1 MAPSPKLERK
11 QHMEQQQPISLEEPP
26 VGTWQVAADFAF
38 VCGAAVAVAAT
49 VAIVATAF
57 IGLIG

>member
-1 MAPSPKLERK
+1 
-11 QHMEQQQPISLEEPP
+11 MEQQRVDAEQLP
-26 VGTWQVAADFAF
+26 VSTWEVAADFAF

-57 IGLIG
+57 ISLIG